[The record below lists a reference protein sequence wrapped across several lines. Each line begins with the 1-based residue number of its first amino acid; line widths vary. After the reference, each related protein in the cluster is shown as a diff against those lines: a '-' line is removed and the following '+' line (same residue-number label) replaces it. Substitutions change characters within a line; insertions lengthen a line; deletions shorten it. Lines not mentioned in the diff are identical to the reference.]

1 MIDYQI
7 VKKKNV
13 FQATDWEYNV
23 KIEKFKI
30 ADSKW
35 RLKKKQR
42 IKKLK
47 KKQTELVAPHAHVVS
62 SGLCWEGI

>member
-7 VKKKNV
+7 VKKNV
-13 FQATDWEYNV
+13 FRATDWEYNV

-35 RLKKKQR
+35 RFKKKNKKWKNKKKQ
-42 IKKLK
+42 K
-47 KKQTELVAPHAHVVS
+47 ELVAPHAHVVS
-62 SGLCWEGI
+62 SGLYWEGE